1 MLPNHTLASY
11 KTLGSFQTAITPIRL
26 TRLQLTRLLLR
37 ELWRNILFHL
47 VSSYS
52 AMAGKYSR
60 FVENIGIIRETIAP
74 IRLSRWQLTKSFLAE
89 LWRDAG
95 LFTRIASVLLGVTI
109 LAMILDRLIRPKSLE
124 TLGIPVGG
132 SSSGTKMNFQQ
143 MLEDSK
149 AKVCQALS

>member
-1 MLPNHTLASY
+1 
-11 KTLGSFQTAITPIRL
+11 
-26 TRLQLTRLLLR
+26 
-37 ELWRNILFHL
+37 
-47 VSSYS
+47 
-52 AMAGKYSR
+52 MAGKYSR
-60 FVENIGIIRETIAP
+60 LVENIGIIRQTIAP
-74 IRLSRWQLTKSFLAE
+74 IRLSRWQLTQLFLAE

-95 LFTRIASVLLGVTI
+95 LFTRIVSVLLVVTI
-109 LAMILDRLIRPKSLE
+109 SAMILDRLIRPKSLE